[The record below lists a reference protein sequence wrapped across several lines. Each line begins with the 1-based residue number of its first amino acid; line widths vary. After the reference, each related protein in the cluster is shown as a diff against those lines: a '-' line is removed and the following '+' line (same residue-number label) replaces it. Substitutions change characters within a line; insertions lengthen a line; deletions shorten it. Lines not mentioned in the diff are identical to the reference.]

1 MTNIEYDIKS
11 FSDLIIYVLKNE
23 RSLKLLETRQ
33 CKILTRT
40 IARNFLIP
48 FFLPENLKG
57 DKLNVLHYAFF
68 PSSVVEKLFA
78 LKKLD
83 VIIILI
89 HHETVKNRFYLEI
102 CIKLY
107 IN

>member
-48 FFLPENLKG
+48 FF
-57 DKLNVLHYAFF
+57 F
-68 PSSVVEKLFA
+68 
-78 LKKLD
+78 
-83 VIIILI
+83 
-89 HHETVKNRFYLEI
+89 T
-102 CIKLY
+102 
-107 IN
+107 